1 MRFEMEERIQKE
13 ILKHLG
19 YPPEVVPD
27 RSVAAQVENAWRSLE
42 EISNFRYLYAEFSVI
57 PEFLQAAGYHEY
69 LSDTNRILLC
79 ATTLGNEVDK
89 HLRRLELTDMASAV
103 VFDTTAGVY
112 LEMLADTYEAAL
124 PYPELGFRFCPGYGG
139 TPLSDSRNI
148 AETLHAE
155 KIGITFLDSGMM
167 VPSKSMTG
175 VLRIGG
181 IKPKSCTNCANFS
194 HCSYRMRGTTCYKN
208 K

>member
-1 MRFEMEERIQKE
+1 MEQRIQKE

-19 YPPEVVPD
+19 YPPEVAPD
-27 RSVAAQVENAWRSLE
+27 RSVAMRVENVWRTLE
-42 EISNFRYLYAEFSVI
+42 EISNFRYLYAEFSVL
-57 PEFLQAAGYHEY
+57 PRFLQTEAYREY
-69 LSDTNRILLC
+69 LADCSHILLC

-148 AETLHAE
+148 AEILHAE
-155 KIGITFLDSGMM
+155 KIGISFLDSGMM
-167 VPSKSMTG
+167 LPSKSMTG
-175 VLRIGG
+175 VIRIGG
-181 IKPKSCTNCANFS
+181 IKPKSCTNCTNFS
-194 HCSYRMRGTTCYKN
+194 HCSYRMRGTTCYRN